1 MKRKSMLLFNY
12 TTTTMLDSV
21 HPDYRQAAS
30 DHITRVLKLIKA
42 STLSTTELALII
54 SQYPQKD

>member
-1 MKRKSMLLFNY
+1 MLLFNY

-42 STLSTTELALII
+42 NTLSTTELALII